1 MTRPIGHLIF
11 TLHTHLPFVLNHG
24 RWPFGSDWLSEAT
37 VQSYLPILRAL
48 GQLADD
54 DITPTVTINLSPV
67 LCEQLANAG
76 YRDEVAAWFQQR
88 LEACRENQRYFTDT
102 HQEQLAGLC
111 DYWRRFY
118 EDGRAQFDALGGDV
132 LGAFRALADREA
144 IELITC
150 AATHGYLPL
159 LSRDESLD
167 LQVRVAVATHTRH
180 FGRPPRGIWLPESAY
195 RPRYE
200 WTPPVGPR
208 SGKVRYRRPGVEEIL
223 QAHGLGYFFT
233 DMHLVRGGQ
242 AISAYRDYFPSL
254 RTVLGP
260 EAHPYYSQ
268 RERSP
273 YATYLIAS
281 RGGAGQAAAFVR
293 DPETTLQ
300 VWSRDIGY
308 PGNEWYL
315 EFHKTHFPG
324 GLRFWRVTHP
334 KSDLADKQVYE
345 PERAEERVRAHAE
358 QFAGTVRSIL
368 SRVAGE
374 AGGAGMLCSPFDT
387 ELFGHW
393 WFEGPRWLGQV
404 FARLGAEGIAPDTA
418 GHYLDAHPPRESIT
432 LLEGS
437 WGEGG
442 DHRVW
447 MNKDTEWTWEMIYQ
461 AEEDLWGLVASDG
474 WQRTP
479 RVRRIVEQLARELL
493 LLQASDWQFL
503 ITTWSARNYAET
515 RFAEHC
521 ADFTRL
527 LEFARRVRGGGSLSW
542 DEEEYLKGKEAQD
555 FCFPDLAGH
564 LEAASQAFRGGVTA

>member
-1 MTRPIGHLIF
+1 MTQPVGHLIF
-11 TLHTHLPFVLNHG
+11 TLHTHLPLVLNHG
-24 RWPFGSDWLSEAT
+24 RWPFGSDWLCETT
-37 VQSYLPILRAL
+37 VTSYLPLLRIL
-48 GQLADD
+48 GQLADHD
-54 DITPTVTINLSPV
+54 VGPTVTINISPV
-67 LCEQLANAG
+67 LCEQIANPG
-76 YRDEVAAWFQQR
+76 FHEEIAAWYRQR
-88 LEACRENQRYFTDT
+88 LEACRDNRRYFADT
-102 HQEQLAGLC
+102 HQDHMVGLC
-111 DYWRRFY
+111 DYWQEFY
-118 EDGRAQFDALGGDV
+118 EQSRAQFDALGGDV
-132 LGAFRALADREA
+132 LGRFRALADRDA

-167 LQVRVAVATHTRH
+167 LQIRVAVATHTRH
-180 FGRPPRGIWLPESAY
+180 FGRPPKGIWLPECAY

-200 WTPPVGPR
+200 WTPPVGPQ

-223 QAHGLGYFFT
+223 AARGLEYFFT

-254 RTVLGP
+254 RAMQGP
-260 EAHPYYSQ
+260 EAHPYYSR

-273 YATYLIAS
+273 YACYFVAS
-281 RGGAGQAAAFVR
+281 RGGTGQAAAFVR

-300 VWSRDIGY
+300 VWSRDVGY
-308 PGNEWYL
+308 PGDPWYL

-324 GLRFWRVTHP
+324 GLRFWRVTHS
-334 KSDLADKQVYE
+334 KIDLAEKQPYV
-345 PERAEERVRAHAE
+345 PERAEERTRAQAE
-358 QFAGTVRSIL
+358 HFAGTARGIL
-368 SRVAGE
+368 ERAAQEDGRPGV
-374 AGGAGMLCSPFDT
+374 LCSPFDT

-393 WFEGPRWLGQV
+393 WYEGPRWLGHV
-404 FARLGAEGIAPDTA
+404 FERLVAEGIEPITA
-418 GHYLDAHPPRESIT
+418 GAYMSAHPPQESIT

-447 MNKDTEWTWEMIYQ
+447 MNKDTEWTWEMIYK
-461 AEEDLWGLVASDG
+461 AEEDFWSTAASTG
-474 WQRTP
+474 WRRDPLQ
-479 RVRRIVEQLARELL
+479 RRIVGQLGRELL

-503 ITTWSARNYAET
+503 ITTWAARNYAET

-527 LEFARRVRGGGSLSW
+527 HDMATRVRDGATLSW
-542 DEEEYLKGKEAQD
+542 DEDEYLKGKEAQD

-564 LEAASQAFRGGVTA
+564 LEASTPTQRAG